1 MSDQPESDE
10 PAGAPAGPGL
20 KLRLKARLGLV
31 GELRLLGYW
40 SHGTRDFLHVKGRLL
55 EAQGVSGKIGTE
67 GGVLRNVLTALH
79 RLESDEIPGAR
90 LRARFQSR
98 TYDLYTDNEGF
109 FHINLYP
116 PQPLD
121 AGWHDVEIELV
132 DSVKEDASARTTAR
146 VLVPPDDAGIA
157 VVSDLDDTVI
167 RTSVTDTIEM
177 VRLTLLE
184 NAATRM
190 AFPGVASLYKSL
202 ERGPRGDGRNPL
214 FYVSKSGWNL
224 YDLFTEFF
232 ERNAIP
238 PGPMYLRDLSFF
250 ERPSTALGSAQ
261 HKLSRI
267 RELLVLYPKLPFVL
281 IGDSGQ
287 HDAQIYRQIALEH
300 PGRVRAVYLRQVTA
314 ESRNSE
320 IDAIIADLRRR
331 GVPAVLAEDTGSFA
345 EHMQA
350 QGLIASTA

>member
-1 MSDQPESDE
+1 MSDRHDSDE
-10 PAGAPAGPGL
+10 PAGAPDGPGL
-20 KLRLKARLGLV
+20 KLRLKARLGFL
-31 GELRLLGYW
+31 GDLKLLAYW
-40 SHGTRDFLHVKGRLL
+40 SHGTRDFLHVKGRLI
-55 EAQGVSGKIGTE
+55 EAQGASGRIGSE
-67 GGVLRNVLTALH
+67 GSVLRNVVTALH

-90 LRARFQSR
+90 LRVHFQHR

-109 FHINLYP
+109 FNINLYP

-121 AGWHDVEIELV
+121 AGWHEVEIGLL
-132 DSVKEDASARTTAR
+132 DSVKVDASASTTAR

-167 RTSVTDTIEM
+167 HTSVTDTIEM
-177 VRLTLLE
+177 VRLTLVE
-184 NAATRM
+184 DAATRM
-190 AFPGVASLYKSL
+190 AFPGVADLYQAL
-202 ERGPRGDGRNPL
+202 ERGPEGDGRNPL

-232 ERNAIP
+232 ELNGIP
-238 PGPMYLRDLSFF
+238 RGPLFLRDLAFF

-314 ESRNSE
+314 ESRNRE

-331 GVPAVLAEDTGSFA
+331 GVPAVLADDSGSFA
-345 EHMQA
+345 KHMQA